1 MTPEREPFFAATYIP
16 KRSRY
21 GMMGM
26 LQLITQMERLW
37 EENRFT
43 LVSRGARIIEALNR
57 STSTSGR
64 VELGLDSL
72 RLAYRQLSDR
82 FDERHGG
89 FSRAPK
95 FPTPHNILFLLR
107 YWRRTGQEHALVM
120 AERTLRAMRL
130 GGIFDHVG
138 LGFHRYSTDEGWL
151 APHFEKMLYDQALL
165 LMAYTETYQA
175 TGERFYRRV
184 AEEIISYTLRDLT
197 SPEGGFYS
205 AEDADSEGQEGKF
218 YIWTLKEIR
227 ESLRPQEAEMTI
239 NLFNLEEG
247 GNFRDEST
255 KQRTGTNILHMT
267 ETYADHASRLE
278 LPLER
283 FESMVEDLRK
293 KLFQARES
301 RVRPLLDDKI
311 LTSWNGLMMAALAK
325 ASKAFNE
332 PRYAQMAKGALALI
346 MDRLVQDGMLLHRYR
361 DGEAAIPGFLDDHA
375 FLIWGILE
383 LYEATFEAGLLSTAM
398 ELNDALIKHF
408 WDDDEGGFYF
418 TADYGEKLPVRRK
431 EIYDGAV
438 PSGNSV
444 SMLNL
449 SKLARIRG
457 SHELEDMAESMR
469 RSFSGAVS
477 SSPSAHALLMM
488 GLDFLLG
495 PSHEVVIVGCPGRED
510 TKAML
515 ESLWRRFLPNK
526 VVLLKSPEL
535 EKLAE
540 FIKPCKMMGEKA
552 TAYVCIDRKCS
563 LPTNNVGEM
572 LEMLEAA

>member
-43 LVSRGARIIEALNR
+43 LASRGARIIEALNR

-247 GNFRDEST
+247 GNFRMNP
-255 KQRTGTNILHMT
+255 QNR
-267 ETYADHASRLE
+267 
-278 LPLER
+278 
-283 FESMVEDLRK
+283 
-293 KLFQARES
+293 
-301 RVRPLLDDKI
+301 
-311 LTSWNGLMMAALAK
+311 
-325 ASKAFNE
+325 
-332 PRYAQMAKGALALI
+332 
-346 MDRLVQDGMLLHRYR
+346 
-361 DGEAAIPGFLDDHA
+361 
-375 FLIWGILE
+375 
-383 LYEATFEAGLLSTAM
+383 
-398 ELNDALIKHF
+398 
-408 WDDDEGGFYF
+408 
-418 TADYGEKLPVRRK
+418 
-431 EIYDGAV
+431 
-438 PSGNSV
+438 
-444 SMLNL
+444 
-449 SKLARIRG
+449 
-457 SHELEDMAESMR
+457 
-469 RSFSGAVS
+469 
-477 SSPSAHALLMM
+477 
-488 GLDFLLG
+488 
-495 PSHEVVIVGCPGRED
+495 GRE
-510 TKAML
+510 
-515 ESLWRRFLPNK
+515 
-526 VVLLKSPEL
+526 
-535 EKLAE
+535 
-540 FIKPCKMMGEKA
+540 
-552 TAYVCIDRKCS
+552 
-563 LPTNNVGEM
+563 PTFYT
-572 LEMLEAA
+572 